1 MTELIVV
8 VYGESIRVTLTY
20 RSRRHWIA
28 RGEYLKRVIETE
40 GKTDR
45 SALARWRE
53 VAALHGG

>member
-20 RSRRHWIA
+20 RSRRRWIA
-28 RGEYLKRVIETE
+28 HGEYLKRVIEVE

-45 SALARWRE
+45 SALAKWRE
-53 VAALHGG
+53 VAALRGG